1 MIKKTVTYTDYNGNE
16 RTEDHYFN
24 LSNAEITEMEFTTIG
39 GLSEMINKII
49 ATDNTPEIYKLFKN
63 IVLKAYGEKSLDG
76 KRFMKMDEKGV
87 PLYIA
92 FSETEAYSVLM
103 MELVSDAK
111 KAADFFNG
119 VIPTIK
125 TAKSIPVTN

>member
-1 MIKKTVTYTDYNGNE
+1 MIKKTITYTDYNGNE

-92 FSETEAYSVLM
+92 FSEKEAYSVLM
-103 MELVSDAK
+103 MELVSEAK
-111 KAADFFNG
+111 KAADLFKE